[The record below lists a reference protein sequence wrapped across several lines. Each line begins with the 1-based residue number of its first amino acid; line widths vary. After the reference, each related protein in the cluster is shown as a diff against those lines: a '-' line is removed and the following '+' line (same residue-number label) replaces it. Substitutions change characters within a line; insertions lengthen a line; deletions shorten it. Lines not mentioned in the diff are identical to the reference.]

1 MLFLILWFICDRKY
15 LKGSAYTGVPR
26 FIVET
31 LSPATALNDKTI
43 KKDIY
48 QNAGVSEYW
57 IVSPKERA
65 VEIYYLEDSVYVLK
79 YFYILQD
86 DTEEEGYNADT
97 IITLRDFP
105 HITMALEEI
114 FENVE

>member
-1 MLFLILWFICDRKY
+1 MVICDRKY

-48 QNAGVSEYW
+48 QNAGVSEY
-57 IVSPKERA
+57 
-65 VEIYYLEDSVYVLK
+65 
-79 YFYILQD
+79 
-86 DTEEEGYNADT
+86 
-97 IITLRDFP
+97 
-105 HITMALEEI
+105 
-114 FENVE
+114 

>member
-1 MLFLILWFICDRKY
+1 MSPSANYRHSIVNGNIYGKLREGFKGSLCLTFMENLDYRYHVEENDDYVIPDIMVICDRKH

-31 LSPATALNDKTI
+31 LSPDDCLKHDKGLV

-57 IVSPKERA
+57 IVSPKNG
-65 VEIYYLEDSVYVLK
+65 
-79 YFYILQD
+79 Q
-86 DTEEEGYNADT
+86 
-97 IITLRDFP
+97 
-105 HITMALEEI
+105 
-114 FENVE
+114 